1 MIESVEPTRIV
12 LELTEQIAV
21 ANYQHLSG
29 LLADYRK
36 QGVQLAIDDTGSG
49 FASLSHI
56 LKLAPDLIKLDRALT
71 TGIDFDPV
79 RRALAKA
86 LHSFSS
92 DTGASIIAEG
102 IETAAEF
109 VALQEIGIPYGQ
121 GYYLGRPGPV
131 ERLKPTFVPLDKSP
145 SVGSL

>member
-1 MIESVEPTRIV
+1 
-12 LELTEQIAV
+12 
-21 ANYQHLSG
+21 
-29 LLADYRK
+29 
-36 QGVQLAIDDTGSG
+36 
-49 FASLSHI
+49 
-56 LKLAPDLIKLDRALT
+56 LAPDLIKLDRALT

-109 VALQEIGIPYGQ
+109 VTLQEIGIPYGQ

-145 SVGSL
+145 SVGSKKHTLATSKTPLKGLEISAGVPR

>member
-1 MIESVEPTRIV
+1 MVIEVADHRPTR
-12 LELTEQIAV
+12 TP
-21 ANYQHLSG
+21 
-29 LLADYRK
+29 R
-36 QGVQLAIDDTGSG
+36 T
-49 FASLSHI
+49 
-56 LKLAPDLIKLDRALT
+56 LIKLDRALT

-102 IETAAEF
+102 IETA
-109 VALQEIGIPYGQ
+109 VTLQEIGIPYGQ

-145 SVGSL
+145 SVGSFVNGQRLHQRHPSKDLR